1 MSAKPKKT
9 PGLESMLD
17 EMGFE
22 TIQTFDGRQTW
33 LEFENFMIKRK
44 PENFFLFKMP
54 LLQKYLTN
62 TLTNDLD
69 RLAYLTDAENG
80 LKGVIVGYECFLYNY
95 TDGFHTLSQ
104 STPFSHENILESIR
118 DLFLSQNAKIFENG
132 LKSELP
138 MLMLIDLETDIVS
151 IIKQNENSFA
161 KYVRIIN
168 PHRFILADEFRD
180 LIKRYFGSRLRDF
193 QEGLK
198 IFNYQILQIKPLA
211 NNPKP
216 SVPPADETK
225 SMKIRQILQKKV
237 AGKPLSDAEKTFLSN
252 NKILEKKLRPKIY
265 ADQFQ
270 FSRVL
275 NKMRNYPGDNIPKS
289 EIIAWLRINRNP
301 HKSDILR
308 SFTNFIKSQ
317 APDVFPTK
325 YGSFKVKK

>member
-9 PGLESMLD
+9 PSLESMLD
-17 EMGFE
+17 EMGFK
-22 TIQTFDGRQTW
+22 TIHSYDGEKTW
-33 LEFENFMIKRK
+33 FELESLRIRPE

-54 LLQKYLTN
+54 LLQEHLN
-62 TLTNDLD
+62 HALTNDHQRLVYLNGAKNILSQVILGCQYFLNPYLGGAQTFSQSKPFGREDILD
-69 RLAYLTDAENG
+69 AIRDW
-80 LKGVIVGYECFLYNY
+80 FLYYN
-95 TDGFHTLSQ
+95 T
-104 STPFSHENILESIR
+104 
-118 DLFLSQNAKIFENG
+118 KIFESYIS
-132 LKSELP
+132 SELQ

-252 NKILEKKLRPKIY
+252 NKVLGKKLRPKIY